1 MGAVAVGAINEYG
14 ITDVLLCVNA
24 VSTEVFINACYRLL
38 RRKFFKAKALTI
50 KKKND
55 RPLKR

>member
-50 KKKND
+50 
-55 RPLKR
+55 